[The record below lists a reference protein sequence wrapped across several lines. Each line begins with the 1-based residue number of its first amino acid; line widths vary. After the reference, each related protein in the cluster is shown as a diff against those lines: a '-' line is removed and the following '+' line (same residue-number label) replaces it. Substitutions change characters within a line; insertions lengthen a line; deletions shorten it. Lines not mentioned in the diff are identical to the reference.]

1 MRTPLYVLLLS
12 LIAISTNAQSKKLS
26 KEEIIDKYLKKGAW
40 YYGMY
45 SPEFQQKIDEGLKL
59 DSTIAYLWQQKAVAN
74 IFQMKYSEGM
84 KSLDKAVKFDPNEYL
99 EYRAFINCIYVKDYP
114 AAVRDFEQCKKSYP
128 NRYVMD
134 HSYEYFL
141 GLCHLQLNH
150 FKTAEELLEADARK
164 AKGPNGEDTA
174 HYLTYFYLAIAK
186 LEQGRFADAIV
197 DFDRT
202 LRLYDHFSD
211 AKYHKA
217 TALSKLWKVEE
228 AKKLAEE
235 AKKDFEAGYT
245 INDEHVKHER
255 YPYQVNWKLT
265 P

>member
-1 MRTPLYVLLLS
+1 MRTPLYVLLLFV
-12 LIAISTNAQSKKLS
+12 IATGANAQDKKLS

-84 KSLDKAVKFDPNEYL
+84 RFLDKAVKFDPNEYL

-114 AAVRDFEQCKKSYP
+114 AALRDFEQCKKNYP

-150 FKTAEELLEADARK
+150 FKTAEEFLEADARK
-164 AKGPNGEDTA
+164 AKGPNGEDNA

-186 LEQGRFADAIV
+186 LEQGRFADSIV

-217 TALSKLWKVEE
+217 NALRRLWKVEE

-235 AKKDFEAGYT
+235 AKKDFDAGYT

-255 YPYQVNWKLT
+255 YPYQVNWKLRQ
-265 P
+265 